1 MSSQYVHLRDLHK
14 PIGLGNVAK
23 PGIIEKPGN
32 SAAASSRLVEYL
44 FPFKAKLIIV
54 ALLVV
59 LYSLLGLAGPYLI
72 GVAID
77 RFIVV
82 HNLPGLEKI
91 SLLLFLVY
99 LFYNLFQLIAG
110 WIMAKV
116 SQTAL
121 RQLSGDLFTH
131 IQTLPVSY
139 FDHNSSGGLMSRLTN
154 DIDAIN
160 QAVSQNVTSLVASLL
175 SLGGI
180 VIAMF
185 LLDAWL
191 ALTTLLVIPVMLWL
205 TQYVARYTR
214 MGFRKLQ
221 KQLGEMYGV
230 MEESI
235 SGLKVIKAFRRS
247 EEVIERFQRQ
257 NEQVFNA
264 AVYANSYS
272 MLLMPLGNVLGNL
285 FVIVIASAG
294 GWIALK
300 GMVTVGVIATFI
312 IYGQNFIQPLRQ
324 LANMYNT
331 IQSAL
336 AGSERIFEILDIPS
350 EVDSSQE
357 KVPSTIAGTIS
368 FEHVTFAYE
377 KGAPIVRDMTFVAEP
392 GKTIALVGPT
402 GAGKTTIINLL
413 TRFYETTSGSITID
427 GRDIREFSKA
437 ALRSRLGLVLQD
449 TFLFSGTVME
459 NIRFGHLDAT
469 DEECRQAAELAGA
482 DEFIRQLP
490 LGYKT
495 ELSERAGNLSQG
507 QRQLLA
513 ITRVILANP
522 DILIL
527 DEATS
532 SVDTRTELRIQKAL
546 LRLMKGRTSVVIAHR
561 LSTIRDADQV
571 LVIDNG
577 TIAEKGT
584 HHELLRQKG
593 IYSNLFLSQFKGLGT
608 HTGNGQQ
615 NYDPPGS
622 PVTQ

>member
-1 MSSQYVHLRDLHK
+1 MSSYQNNGGDTRKH
-14 PIGLGNVAK
+14 IGIGNAAVQ
-23 PGIIEKPGN
+23 PGRIEKPKN
-32 SAAASSRLVEYL
+32 STAAVQRLLHYL
-44 FPFKAKLIIV
+44 SPFRINLWAV
-54 ALLVV
+54 ALLVI

-72 GVAID
+72 GLAID
-77 RFIVV
+77 RFIVQKDV
-82 HNLPGLEKI
+82 AGLESI
-91 SLLLFLVY
+91 ALLMIVTY
-99 LFYNLFQLIAG
+99 LLYNLFQLIAG

-139 FDHNSSGGLMSRLTN
+139 FDHHSSGGLMSRLTN

-160 QAVSQNVTSLVASLL
+160 QAVSQNVTSLVASVL
-175 SLGGI
+175 SLIGI
-180 VIAMF
+180 MVAMF
-185 LLDAWL
+185 LLDRWL
-191 ALTTLLVIPVMLWL
+191 ALTALLVIPIMLWF
-205 TQYVARYTR
+205 TQFVARNTR
-214 MGFRKLQ
+214 KGFRELQ
-221 KQLGEMYGV
+221 KQLGEMYGI

-235 SGLKVIKAFRRS
+235 SGLKVIKAFRRNA
-247 EEVIERFQRQ
+247 EVIERFQSQ
-257 NEQVFNA
+257 NEKVFQA
-264 AVYANSYS
+264 AVYANSYA
-272 MLLMPLGNVLGNL
+272 MMLMPLTNVLGNL
-285 FVIVIASAG
+285 FVIVIASVG

-300 GMVTVGVIATFI
+300 GLATVGVIATFI

-350 EVDSSQE
+350 EVDDSHAS
-357 KVPSTIAGTIS
+357 VPSAITGTIS
-368 FEHVTFAYE
+368 FDHVTFAYE
-377 KGAPIVRDMTFVAEP
+377 NGAPVVRDMTFVAEP
-392 GKTIALVGPT
+392 GKTVALVGPT

-413 TRFYETTSGSITID
+413 TRFYEISGGAITID
-427 GRDIREFSKA
+427 GRDIREFGKA

-459 NIRFGHLDAT
+459 NIRFGRLDAT
-469 DEECRQAAELAGA
+469 DEECIHAAELAEA
-482 DEFIRQLP
+482 DEYIHQLP
-490 LGYKT
+490 QGYHT
-495 ELSERAGNLSQG
+495 VLSERAGNLSQG

-546 LRLMKGRTSVVIAHR
+546 LTLMRGKTSFVIAHR

-571 LVIDNG
+571 LVIDKG
-577 TIAEKGT
+577 TIVEKGT
-584 HHELLRQKG
+584 HHELLAEQG
-593 IYSNLFLSQFKGLGT
+593 IYCNLYTSQFKGLAI
-608 HTGNGQQ
+608 
-615 NYDPPGS
+615 
-622 PVTQ
+622 

>member
-1 MSSQYVHLRDLHK
+1 MSSRYQTNGRDHHK
-14 PIGLGNVAK
+14 HIGIGNAMQ
-23 PGIIEKPGN
+23 PGKIEKPRN
-32 SAAASSRLVEYL
+32 SAQAVQRLLHYL
-44 FPFKAKLIIV
+44 SPFRSKLV
-54 ALLVV
+54 AVAILVV

-72 GVAID
+72 GLAID
-77 RFIVV
+77 RFIVQKDV
-82 HNLPGLEKI
+82 AGLERI
-91 SLLLFLVY
+91 SLLMLLAY
-99 LFYNLFQLIAG
+99 LLYNLFQLMAG

-121 RQLSGDLFTH
+121 KQLSGDLFTH

-160 QAVSQNVTSLVASLL
+160 QAVSQNVTSLVASVL
-175 SLGGI
+175 SLIGI
-180 VIAMF
+180 MVAMF
-185 LLDAWL
+185 LLDIWL
-191 ALTTLLVIPVMLWL
+191 ALTALLVIPIMLWF
-205 TQYVARYTR
+205 TQFVARNTR
-214 MGFRKLQ
+214 KGFRELQ

-235 SGLKVIKAFRRS
+235 SGLKVIKAFRRNA
-247 EEVIERFQRQ
+247 EVIERFKSQ
-257 NEQVFNA
+257 NDKVFQA

-272 MLLMPLGNVLGNL
+272 MLLMPLTNVLGNL
-285 FVIVIASAG
+285 FVIVIAAVG

-300 GMVTVGVIATFI
+300 GLVTVGVIATFI

-324 LANMYNT
+324 LANMYNI

-350 EVDSSQE
+350 EVDDSHE
-357 KVPSTIAGTIS
+357 TVPSTMAGTIS
-368 FEHVTFAYE
+368 FDRVTFAYE
-377 KGAPIVRDMTFVAEP
+377 EGTPVVRDMTFVAEP

-413 TRFYETTSGSITID
+413 TRFYEISSGSITID
-427 GRDIREFSKA
+427 GKNIQDFGKA

-459 NIRFGHLDAT
+459 NIRFGRLDAT
-469 DEECRQAAELAGA
+469 DTACIHAAELAEA

-490 LGYKT
+490 QGYDT
-495 ELSERAGNLSQG
+495 VLSERAGNLSQG

-546 LRLMKGRTSVVIAHR
+546 LTLMKGRTSFVIAHR

-571 LVIDNG
+571 LVIDKG
-577 TIAEKGT
+577 TIVEKGT
-584 HHELLRQKG
+584 HHELLAEQG
-593 IYSNLFLSQFKGLGT
+593 IYCNLYTSQFKGLAI
-608 HTGNGQQ
+608 
-615 NYDPPGS
+615 
-622 PVTQ
+622 

>member
-1 MSSQYVHLRDLHK
+1 MSSRYQTNGRDHHK
-14 PIGLGNVAK
+14 HIGIGNAMQ
-23 PGIIEKPGN
+23 PGKIEKPRN
-32 SAAASSRLVEYL
+32 SAQAVQRLLHYL
-44 FPFKAKLIIV
+44 SPFRSKLV
-54 ALLVV
+54 AVAILVV

-72 GVAID
+72 GLAID
-77 RFIVV
+77 RFIVQKNV
-82 HNLPGLEKI
+82 AGLEHI
-91 SLLLFLVY
+91 ALLMLLAY
-99 LFYNLFQLIAG
+99 LLYNLFQLMAG

-121 RQLSGDLFTH
+121 KQLSGDLFTH

-160 QAVSQNVTSLVASLL
+160 QAVSQNVTSLVASVL
-175 SLGGI
+175 SLIGI
-180 VIAMF
+180 MVAMV
-185 LLDAWL
+185 LLDVWL
-191 ALTTLLVIPVMLWL
+191 ALTALLVIPIMLWF
-205 TQYVARYTR
+205 TQFVARNTR
-214 MGFRKLQ
+214 KGFRELQ
-221 KQLGEMYGV
+221 KQLGEMYGI

-235 SGLKVIKAFRRS
+235 SGLKVIKAFRRNA
-247 EEVIERFQRQ
+247 EVIERFRSQ
-257 NEQVFNA
+257 NDKVFQA

-272 MLLMPLGNVLGNL
+272 MLLMPLTNVLGNL
-285 FVIVIASAG
+285 FVIVIAAVG

-300 GMVTVGVIATFI
+300 GLVTVGVIATFI

-324 LANMYNT
+324 LANMYNI

-350 EVDSSQE
+350 EVDDSHE
-357 KVPSTIAGTIS
+357 TVPSTMAGTIS
-368 FEHVTFAYE
+368 FDRVTFAYE
-377 KGAPIVRDMTFVAEP
+377 KGTPVVRDMTFVAEP

-413 TRFYETTSGSITID
+413 TRFYEISSGSITID
-427 GRDIREFSKA
+427 GKNIRDFGKA

-449 TFLFSGTVME
+449 TFLFSGTVMD
-459 NIRFGHLDAT
+459 NIRFGRLDAT
-469 DEECRQAAELAGA
+469 DDACIHAAELAEA

-490 LGYKT
+490 QGYET
-495 ELSERAGNLSQG
+495 VLSERAGNLSQG

-546 LRLMKGRTSVVIAHR
+546 LTLMKGRTSFVIAHR

-571 LVIDNG
+571 LVIDKG
-577 TIAEKGT
+577 TIVEKGT
-584 HHELLRQKG
+584 HHELLAEQG
-593 IYSNLFLSQFKGLGT
+593 IYCNLYTSQFKGLAI
-608 HTGNGQQ
+608 
-615 NYDPPGS
+615 
-622 PVTQ
+622 